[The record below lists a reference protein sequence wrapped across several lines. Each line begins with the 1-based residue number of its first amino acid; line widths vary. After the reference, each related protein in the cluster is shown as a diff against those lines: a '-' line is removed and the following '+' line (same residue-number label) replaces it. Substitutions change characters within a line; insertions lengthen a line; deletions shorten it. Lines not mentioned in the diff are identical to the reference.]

1 MKHNESMEMYL
12 ETILLLRSKGDEV
25 RAIDVATELNYSR
38 PSVSR
43 AVKRLE
49 EKGYIEVVHN
59 NICLTSDGEALA
71 KNVYE
76 RHHSIKKLL
85 LMLGADEELAEHD
98 ACEIEHVVSPELM
111 ELIKGYTSARD

>member
-12 ETILLLRSKGDEV
+12 ETILILKRKGWDV
-25 RAIDVATELNYSR
+25 HAIDIATELDYSR

-49 EKGYIEVVHN
+49 EKGYIEVVRN
-59 NICLTSDGEALA
+59 VILFTPEGEQLA
-71 KNVYE
+71 QNVYE
-76 RHHSIKKLL
+76 RHHAIKKLL
-85 LMLGADEELAEHD
+85 LMIGADEQLAERD

-111 ELIKGYTSARD
+111 ALIRAYTEQT